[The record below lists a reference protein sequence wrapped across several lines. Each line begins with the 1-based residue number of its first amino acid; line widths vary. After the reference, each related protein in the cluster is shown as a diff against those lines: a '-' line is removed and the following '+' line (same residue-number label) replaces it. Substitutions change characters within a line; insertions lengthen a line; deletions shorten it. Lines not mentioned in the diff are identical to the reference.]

1 MKNWMTSAGGLTV
14 GLPMIIEGI
23 STKNWM
29 LVLAGVGALLTGLA
43 AKDNN
48 VSGA

>member
-14 GLPMIIEGI
+14 GLPMIIDGI

-29 LVLAGVGALLTGLA
+29 MVLAGIGAILTGLA
-43 AKDNN
+43 AKDSN
-48 VSGA
+48 VTGK